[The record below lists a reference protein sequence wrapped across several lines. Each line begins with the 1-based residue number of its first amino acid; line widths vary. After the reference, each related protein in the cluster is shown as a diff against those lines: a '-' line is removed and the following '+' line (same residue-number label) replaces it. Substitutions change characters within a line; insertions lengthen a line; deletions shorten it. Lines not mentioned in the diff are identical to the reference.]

1 MTIFKSRG
9 QNPLI
14 RIGFLSL
21 IGILVL
27 FCAGCES
34 IFGPKSEE
42 TSSTDDSEIAR
53 IIVYNNYN
61 NGSLDIYMDGVF
73 QFTLAEDDNAKIKDV
88 TLDEHALV
96 AKVTGTSTVVDD
108 TTIDVTAYS
117 DYTWTI
123 DDPPDIKVTNSFGTP
138 LKIYMDGEYKF
149 DLENEEDRWLIDVSF
164 GDHYLKALKA
174 SDNREVASTTIAVNG
189 NEDYTWTIS

>member
-1 MTIFKSRG
+1 MTIIKSCG

-14 RIGFLSL
+14 RIGLLSL
-21 IGILVL
+21 IGVLVL

-42 TSSTDDSEIAR
+42 STSDDDSDIAR

-61 NGSLDIYMDGVF
+61 NGSLDISMDGVF
-73 QFTLAEDDNAKIKDV
+73 QFTLAEDDDAKIKDV
-88 TLDEHALV
+88 TLDEHDLK
-96 AKVTGTSTVVDD
+96 AKLTGTSTLVDE

-123 DDPPDIKVTNSFGTP
+123 DDPPDIKITNNYGST
-138 LKIYMDGEYKF
+138 LKIYQDGEYRF
-149 DLENEEDRWLIDVSF
+149 DLENEEDRWIIDVSF
-164 GDHYLKALKA
+164 GDHYLKATKA
-174 SDNREVASTTIAVNG
+174 SDGKEVASTTIEVDG
-189 NEDYTWTIS
+189 NEDYTWVIS

>member
-1 MTIFKSRG
+1 MTIFKRCGRNS
-9 QNPLI
+9 LI

-21 IGILVL
+21 VGILVL

-42 TSSTDDSEIAR
+42 STSDDDSDIAR

-61 NGSLDIYMDGVF
+61 NGSLDIYMDGAF
-73 QFTLAEDDNAKIKDV
+73 QFTLAEDDDAKIKEV
-88 TLDEHALV
+88 TLDEHDLE
-96 AKVTGTSTVVDD
+96 AKLPGTATVVDD
-108 TTIDVTAYS
+108 TTIDVTSYT

-123 DDPPDIKVTNSFGTP
+123 DDPPDIKITNNYGST

-149 DLENEEDRWLIDVSF
+149 DLENEEDRWIIDVSF
-164 GDHYLKALKA
+164 GDHYLKATKA
-174 SDNREVASTTIAVNG
+174 SDGREVASTTIEVDG
-189 NEDYTWTIS
+189 NEDYTWVIS

>member
-1 MTIFKSRG
+1 MTIFKCRG
-9 QNPLI
+9 QNPFI

-27 FCAGCES
+27 LCAGCES
-34 IFGPKSEE
+34 IFGPKSDE
-42 TSSTDDSEIAR
+42 SSSSDDSDIAR

-96 AKVTGTSTVVDD
+96 AKVTGTSTVVDH

-123 DDPPDIKVTNSFGTP
+123 DDPPDIKITNNYGTT

-164 GDHYLKALKA
+164 GNHYLKALKA
-174 SDNREVASTTIAVNG
+174 SDGREVASTTIEVDG
-189 NEDYTWTIS
+189 NEDYTWVIS

>member
-1 MTIFKSRG
+1 MTIFKNRG
-9 QNPLI
+9 RDTLI

-27 FCAGCES
+27 LCAGCES

-42 TSSTDDSEIAR
+42 DSSSDDDIAR
-53 IIVYNNYN
+53 ILVYNNYN
-61 NGSLDIYMDGVF
+61 NGALDIYMDGTF
-73 QFTLAEDDNAKIKDV
+73 QFTLAEDDDAKIKDV
-88 TLDEHALV
+88 TLDEHDLV
-96 AKVTGTSTVVDD
+96 AKLTGTSTVVDD
-108 TTIDVTAYS
+108 TTIDVTSYT

-123 DDPPDIKVTNSFGTP
+123 DDPPDIKVTNSYGVTV
-138 LKIYMDGEYKF
+138 KIYMDGEYKF

-174 SDNREVASTTIAVNG
+174 SDNSEVASTTIEVDG